1 MIKVQDLRKV
11 YGDVEA
17 LTGISFEVPE
27 GQIVGFLGPNGAGKT
42 TTMKILTCYM
52 TATSGTVSVA
62 GFDAFEQ
69 PLEVRKRIG
78 YLPESTPLY
87 TDMVVYDYLDYVA
100 QMRDIARADRR
111 AAILRISKECGCD
124 AFLGREIVT
133 LSKGQKQR
141 VGLAQAMIH
150 DPPILILDEPTSGL
164 DPNQI
169 VEIRSLIKQIGKSR
183 TIILST
189 HNLPEV
195 MQTCDRLLIVHQGR
209 IVADGSAADLEAR
222 EAQNPR
228 VLVQVGAKGG
238 AANGFDP
245 KGVVEKLSK
254 LGGVQKAAQQGQANG
269 TVKVALEAKT
279 GVDIRPDVFELA
291 VAQQWVLY
299 DMHRDV
305 LDLEGIFRRLT
316 QSA

>member
-1 MIKVQDLRKV
+1 MIKVQDLKKA
-11 YGDVEA
+11 YGPVEA
-17 LTGISFEVPE
+17 LRGISFEVPE

-42 TTMKILTCYM
+42 TTMKILTCFM
-52 TATSGTVSVA
+52 SATSGTVSVD
-62 GFDAFEQ
+62 GHDAFEA
-69 PLEVRKRIG
+69 PIEVRKRIG

-87 TDMVVYDYLDYVA
+87 GDMVVYDYLDYVA
-100 QMRDIARADRR
+100 QMRDIPKGERK
-111 AAILRISKECGCD
+111 AAIARISKECGCD
-124 AFLGREIVT
+124 AFIGRQIAT

-169 VEIRSLIKQIGKSR
+169 VEIRTLVKEIGKRR

-209 IVADGSAADLEAR
+209 IVADGTASELEAR
-222 EAQNPR
+222 EATNPR
-228 VLVQVGAKGG
+228 VVVQLSGEGLTPQ
-238 AANGFDP
+238 AA
-245 KGVVEKLSK
+245 VAKLSSVP
-254 LGGVQKAAQQGQANG
+254 GVQKAKERGKANG
-269 TVKVALEAKT
+269 SVRIELDCAT
-279 GVDIRPDVFELA
+279 GSDVRPAVFRTAVDNGWTLHDL
-291 VAQQWVLY
+291 
-299 DMHRDV
+299 HRDV